1 MEHIP
6 CKCFICG
13 YEDHLVAK
21 CPKSPTEN
29 EKRRKQFI
37 FSERGNCTL
46 QMECDNGDNNNYQKI
61 YASME
66 QMSDNNKSTSRYFDN
81 SLQLNNWVLDSGA
94 TCHMTPHV
102 SDFILG

>member
-1 MEHIP
+1 
-6 CKCFICG
+6 
-13 YEDHLVAK
+13 
-21 CPKSPTEN
+21 
-29 EKRRKQFI
+29 
-37 FSERGNCTL
+37 
-46 QMECDNGDNNNYQKI
+46 MECDNGDNNNYQKI